1 MYILRLREFARE
13 FVEKAE
19 KFFFTWNFFLRDFR
33 NNNVM
38 GFFCKEFSSWGFLF
52 LFSRDFPATKLPFA
66 EFPLTFFPF
75 SFCGGVCPSAAG
87 FPILS
92 FRGFPVF
99 LYGIFPVLPL
109 RFFPSSSPRG
119 FSILPRGVFL
129 FFPAEFPSDM
139 RQRKL
144 PELSGSFFLRRWR
157 FHFLERVV

>member
-52 LFSRDFPATKLPFA
+52 LFSRDFPTTKLPFA

-99 LYGIFPVLPL
+99 LYGIFPPFLYVFSRPFLPQGSSVLLCEVSRP
-109 RFFPSSSPRG
+109 F
-119 FSILPRGVFL
+119 LPRSFFRQICDKENSRSCPGVF
-129 FFPAEFPSDM
+129 S
-139 RQRKL
+139 
-144 PELSGSFFLRRWR
+144 
-157 FHFLERVV
+157 

>member
-52 LFSRDFPATKLPFA
+52 LFSRDFPTTKLPFA

-99 LYGIFPVLPL
+99 LYGIFPPFLYVFSRPFL
-109 RFFPSSSPRG
+109 PRG
-119 FSILPRGVFL
+119 FLRPSLWGFPSL
-129 FFPAEFPSDM
+129 SPAEFPSDM

-144 PELSGSFFLRRWR
+144 PELSGSFFLGDDA
-157 FHFLERVV
+157 FIF

>member
-52 LFSRDFPATKLPFA
+52 LFSRDFPTTKLPFA

-119 FSILPRGVFL
+119 FSILLCAVSRPFLLMVSVRYATKKTPGVVRE
-129 FFPAEFPSDM
+129 FFS
-139 RQRKL
+139 
-144 PELSGSFFLRRWR
+144 
-157 FHFLERVV
+157 

>member
-1 MYILRLREFARE
+1 MIRERLSEYKNFPGIFRE
-13 FVEKAE
+13 V
-19 KFFFTWNFFLRDFR
+19 FFIFYCRLT
-33 NNNVM
+33 
-38 GFFCKEFSSWGFLF
+38 EFSRNKTLW
-52 LFSRDFPATKLPFA
+52 DFPTTKLPFA

-144 PELSGSFFLRRWR
+144 PELSGSFFSGDDA
-157 FHFLERVV
+157 FIF